1 MEELQDKIKLLR
13 DYALNI
19 NAIDDISELKKM
31 FSELN
36 DYKLSDEMISKIDE
50 SLVFMI
56 EQLSSNN
63 RSIFEVNDKKI
74 EILRSIIQEDIL
86 NILDP
91 VYYYYYLSI
100 REHLCVGR
108 HDIVSLLEKLYDEDI
123 SFMNELQ
130 KISFLVNIKSIENIV
145 SENNELLDLVIEK
158 IETAN
163 VGKPYPEFA
172 PTKIKQLEER
182 NKILE
187 EEIANLN
194 YIMMMNNM
202 I

>member
-145 SENNELLDLVIEK
+145 LENNELLDLVIEK

-194 YIMMMNNM
+194 YTMMMNNM